1 MKPAASKPSLFSRL
15 RAGAARALLDL
26 VDDNAGAA
34 GERRR
39 RIRPIERKAPDAL
52 VSPYKRQLAVAA
64 ARGETMNNADAT
76 GFDRALRVHAIGP
89 MGKPFFRANAEDK
102 WYAEA
107 ETFFKDWARHADFMS
122 GFSWRECLQNAVST
136 ISFEGDFVCVFDDG
150 ILSGGKGTGK
160 FAFFGPDRI
169 VPLDDTDFETWKK
182 ANGREGWTQTSGVL
196 FDKLGRRAGVV
207 VAAGL
212 GQQTVKLA
220 DAFVL
225 VLDPADPDAATWC
238 HVSRPRR
245 FGQVRTVPDAVAAL
259 PALIDAKEVREA
271 HSATTK
277 VNASRHGILKHDFT
291 GWRDQG
297 DLDAEIDDEED
308 AVAGEGAEGAEGEGA
323 ADDAPPPVPQFQGL
337 SSVQRGNSVGAVDV
351 IDKNDEFIVTPQ
363 LTPNP
368 NIVGYLEDENRYAGR
383 ALGLPSLLATM
394 RADHSYSGAR
404 AEIALAW
411 DRFKDA
417 QQFLE
422 DHFSD
427 WAACVLFRWAMAT
440 GRLSDEAP
448 AGWERSLAW
457 QYPRI
462 PFLDPEKEATA
473 GVALYRAGLAT
484 MEDLGIRRE
493 EVFSSMAAD
502 KACADKHGVTNCSLF
517 EAAPGTASNLGG
529 GDPAEDLSDRK
540 DPDQ

>member
-1 MKPAASKPSLFSRL
+1 MKPSASKPSLLARL
-15 RAGAARALLDL
+15 RIGAARALLDL

-39 RIRPIERKAPDAL
+39 RLRSIERKEPDAL
-52 VSPYKRQLAVAA
+52 ISPYKRQLAVAA
-64 ARGETMNNADAT
+64 ARGETTNNADAT
-76 GFDRALRVHAIGP
+76 GFDRALRVHAVGA
-89 MGKPFFRANAEDK
+89 MGKLFFRAAAEDG
-102 WYAEA
+102 WYAKA
-107 ETFFKDWARHADFMS
+107 ETFFKEWSRHADFMS
-122 GFSWRECLQNAVST
+122 GTTWRECLQTAVST
-136 ISFEGDFVCVFDDG
+136 LSFEGDFVCVFDDG
-150 ILSGGKGTGK
+150 VLSGKNGTGR

-169 VPLDDTDFETWKK
+169 VPLDDADFDAWKV
-182 ANGREGWTQTSGVL
+182 ANGRAGWTQCAGVL
-196 FDKLGRRAGVV
+196 FDELGRRAGVV
-207 VAAGL
+207 VTAGV
-212 GQQTVKLA
+212 GKQTTKLS

-225 VLDPADPDAATWC
+225 VLDPADPDAAGWC

-245 FGQVRTVPDAVAAL
+245 FGQARTVADAVAAL

-297 DLDAEIDDEED
+297 DLDAEVDEDE
-308 AVAGEGAEGAEGEGA
+308 VADGSVEGGEGDAGGE
-323 ADDAPPPVPQFQGL
+323 ADPASNEKERVPSFDGL
-337 SSVQRGNSVGAVDV
+337 SAVQRGNVVGAIDV
-351 IDKNDEFIVTPQ
+351 IDKNDDFVVTPQ

-383 ALGLPSLLATM
+383 ALGLPAILATM

-411 DRFKDA
+411 DRFTDV

-422 DHFSD
+422 DGFSD
-427 WAACVLFRWAMAT
+427 WAAKRVLRWAMET
-440 GRLSDEAP
+440 GRLDADAP
-448 AGWERSLAW
+448 SGWERSIAW

-473 GVALYRAGLAT
+473 AVALYRAGLAT
-484 MEDLGIRRE
+484 MDDLGIRRE
-493 EVFSSMAAD
+493 EVFAAMAAD
-502 KACADKHGVTNCSLF
+502 KACAKKHGVENCSLF
-517 EAAPGTASNLGG
+517 EAAPGTASNL
-529 GDPAEDLSDRK
+529 SK
-540 DPDQ
+540 DGKETET